1 MVKAGQTAPDFELQN
16 VDGNDVSLRDFSGAH
31 VVVVFFRLDFSPV

>member
-1 MVKAGQTAPDFELQN
+1 MNVGQTAPDFALKD
-16 VDGNDVSLRDFSGAH
+16 VDGNNVNLSDFSGAH